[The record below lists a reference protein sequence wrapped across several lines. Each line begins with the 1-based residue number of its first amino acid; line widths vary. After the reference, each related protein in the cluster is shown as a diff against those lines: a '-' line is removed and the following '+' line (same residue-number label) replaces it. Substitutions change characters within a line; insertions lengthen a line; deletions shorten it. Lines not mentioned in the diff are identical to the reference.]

1 MYDFGTHFEVDLTKS
16 KTPSSNVFRGKTYRI
31 SILSDVLIRFEY
43 SETGS
48 FNDYP
53 TFFASNRSFG
63 KPKITVEEDNNVL
76 IIKNNIFVLE
86 YTKEKPFIGSKLL
99 PDQYLRVTIVGTEK
113 TWYFCHDLYYN
124 KGLKRDSEL
133 EILSQKKNFDI
144 IVKKKD
150 NFFGKNLE
158 FEKTLGIIMIYLKR
172 WKERYLWARLKKCLE
187 TGQLRKSWCV
197 YSS

>member
-76 IIKNNIFVLE
+76 NIITGTIPIDKLKLKAKE
-86 YTKEKPFIGSKLL
+86 YNA
-99 PDQYLRVTIVGTEK
+99 TITE
-113 TWYFCHDLYYN
+113 FLVAVMIEA
-124 KGLKRDSEL
+124 LQ
-133 EILSQKKNFDI
+133 EIQ
-144 IVKKKD
+144 
-150 NFFGKNLE
+150 E
-158 FEKTLGIIMIYLKR
+158 QAEA
-172 WKERYLWARLKKCLE
+172 E
-187 TGQLRKSWCV
+187 
-197 YSS
+197 

>member
-76 IIKNNIFVLE
+76 IIKNDIFILE
-86 YTKEKPFIGSKLL
+86 YNKEKPFIGSKLM
-99 PDQYLRVTIVGTEK
+99 PDQNLKVTIAGTEK
-113 TWYFCHDLYYN
+113 IWYFNHP
-124 KGLKRDSEL
+124 EV
-133 EILSQKKNFDI
+133 KNF
-144 IVKKKD
+144 K
-150 NFFGKNLE
+150 G
-158 FEKTLGIIMIYLKR
+158 T
-172 WKERYLWARLKKCLE
+172 
-187 TGQLRKSWCV
+187 S
-197 YSS
+197 